1 MQVRDLVVGRA
12 PQGTTDAPVFVTPQS
27 IATFP
32 VATLAVSV
40 IYRVLGVLVP
50 AWANNLGVGVVV
62 AFIIGLLI
70 YVLSVNWMTDTVE
83 QKIKAL
89 IVAAINCF
97 FLAAAALGLF
107 DVLSSVAPK

>member
-1 MQVRDLVVGRA
+1 MNVRDLVVAKATRA
-12 PQGTTDAPVFVTPQS
+12 ETPVFVTEQS
-27 IATFP
+27 LVTFP
-32 VATLAVSV
+32 VATLVVSV

-50 AWANNLGVGVVV
+50 AWANNLGVGVVI
-62 AFIIGLLI
+62 AFIVGLAI
-70 YVLSVNWMTDTVE
+70 YVLSVNWATDTLE

-107 DVLSSVAPK
+107 DVIASATP